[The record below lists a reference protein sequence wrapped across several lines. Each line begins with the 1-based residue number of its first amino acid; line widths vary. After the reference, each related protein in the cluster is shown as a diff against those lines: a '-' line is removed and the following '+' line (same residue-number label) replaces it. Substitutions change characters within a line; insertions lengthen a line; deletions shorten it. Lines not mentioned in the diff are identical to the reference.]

1 MIGKAKAISHGINNL
16 KYIMG
21 ESKNKKNQEKIN
33 YICSQHLPVGLDA
46 MGVWE
51 AMQITTAGHP
61 KLKNS
66 MVQFEL
72 SPSKEATAHFSPN
85 DWEKLW
91 TEFQEE
97 FDRLVLTDK
106 DGKVVSPRTNLAGSK
121 GIVYLHEESKG
132 GVPHLHAA
140 VCRIDEN
147 GHVNNDHDIH
157 LRAQRAAAAVAK
169 RREWA
174 TAMDVRETNISHI
187 SSICE
192 NVLKTMP
199 VWSWDDYVRR
209 IETIKGENLKVKVR
223 KNKQG
228 RVVGYSIIKGDA
240 KYKASELGKGRNLSY
255 SKLAI
260 TWRKLH
266 PVVIARPVAKP
277 MENSHVSKPATKPI
291 QTNKPSERGIS
302 STQYRTEQA
311 KEPEQSRTSVFD
323 YTTPAPDR
331 RSVEVNANGENYHLF
346 LPKRVLDF
354 FDDEFDYRFVANW
367 QPLTNL
373 ACAYFAA
380 ILGADVQ
387 VPSGGGGPTNDSG
400 WGRKKDED
408 DIDFAKRCAQ
418 MAKSRIGVTR
428 KNGRGRH

>member
-1 MIGKAKAISHGINNL
+1 MVQRSQAYNRCRQRVHQRNTEHEAKEITNNEPRRKGGVIMIGKAKAISHGINNL

-21 ESKNKKNQEKIN
+21 ESKNKKNPEKIN

-51 AMQITTAGHP
+51 AMQITASGHP

-66 MVQFEL
+66 MIQFEL
-72 SPSKEATAHFSPN
+72 SPSKEATAHFTPK
-85 DWEKLW
+85 DWAKLW

-97 FDRLVLTDK
+97 FDRQVLTDK
-106 DGKVVSPRTNLAGSK
+106 EGKVVSLRTNLTGSK

-140 VCRIDEN
+140 VCRIDES

-157 LRAQRAAAAVAK
+157 LRAQRAAAAVAI
-169 RREWA
+169 RRGWT

-192 NVLKTMP
+192 DVLKAMP

-209 IETIKGENLKVKVR
+209 IEAIKGENLKVKAR
-223 KNKQG
+223 KDKQG
-228 RVVGYSIIKGDA
+228 I
-240 KYKASELGKGRNLSY
+240 
-255 SKLAI
+255 
-260 TWRKLH
+260 H

-277 MENSHVSKPATKPI
+277 VENSYVPKPAPKPI
-291 QTNKPSERGIS
+291 QANKPSERSTS

-311 KEPEQSRTSVFD
+311 KEPKQPQSSVFD
-323 YTTPAPDR
+323 YTTPTSDR
-331 RSVEVNANGENYHLF
+331 RAVDVNANGENYHLYI
-346 LPKRVLDF
+346 PKRVLDF

-367 QPLTNL
+367 QPLANL

-380 ILGADVQ
+380 ILGPDAQ
-387 VPSGGGGPTNDSG
+387 VPSGGGGLTNDSD
-400 WGRKKDED
+400 WGRK
-408 DIDFAKRCAQ
+408 CAQ

-428 KNGRGRH
+428 KHGRGLR